1 MTRAGQP
8 ASGEPHAPALVRR
21 LEGAIR
27 SYGADRALV
36 AFSGGVDSSVVLA
49 LAARALG
56 PGAVTAVTAVSPSY
70 PSGEL
75 EGARRT
81 ARSLGV
87 RHRVVRTGEVE
98 REAYARNDAWRCFH
112 CKVELYGTLRR
123 LAGEA
128 AGRGAAVLAGANAD
142 DRADFRPGL
151 VAAGRFGVRNPLLE
165 EGVGKEEVRSLAR
178 HLGLPVA
185 DKPAL
190 ACLSSRVA
198 FGLRITPELLA
209 RIDRA
214 EGLVR
219 ALGLGQVRVRHFGD
233 RATVEVE
240 DPERLAAHPRWP
252 EARAAL
258 RALGWT
264 AVELDPRGYRP
275 GRMNETL
282 RERTPTRTGDTSRA
296 LPVPLPLTGAPR
308 TAAGSGS
315 GPRGSP
321 QGS

>member
-1 MTRAGQP
+1 MTGAGP
-8 ASGEPHAPALVRR
+8 TAPGGLGAPGLVRR
-21 LEGAIR
+21 LEATIR
-27 SYGADRALV
+27 AYGAGWALV

-49 LAARALG
+49 LAVRALG
-56 PGAVTAVTAVSPSY
+56 PQAVTAVTAVSPSY

-81 ARSLGV
+81 ARALGV
-87 RHRVVRTGEVE
+87 RHRVVATGEVE

-123 LAGEA
+123 LAAEA
-128 AGRGAAVLAGANAD
+128 AGRGAALLAGANAD

-151 VAAGRFGVRNPLLE
+151 LAAGRFGVRNPLLE
-165 EGVGKEEVRSLAR
+165 AGVGKQAVRALAR
-178 HLGLPVA
+178 HLGLSVA

-214 EGLVR
+214 EALVR
-219 ALGLGQVRVRHFGD
+219 ALGFGQVRVRHFGD

-240 DPERLAAHPRWP
+240 EPERLAAHPRWP

-258 RALGWT
+258 RALGWR
-264 AVELDPRGYRP
+264 AVELDPGGYRP

-282 RERTPTRTGDTSRA
+282 GDGTAAGAGRA
-296 LPVPLPLTGAPR
+296 SAGPLPLMGAPR
-308 TAAGSGS
+308 TAGGSGS
-315 GPRGSP
+315 GPPGSP
-321 QGS
+321 PGS